1 MPRPMILLLSAIL
14 FIPLGTV
21 LVTAQPS
28 LAEPASDE
36 CKTKPGSSAPTGSHW
51 YYLINRTDQRR
62 CWFLGPKGAY
72 VRSQARETAS
82 KVSSSTRTR
91 PRENPVEAARTIPA
105 PMEGAQRTF
114 LDPASTEL
122 HRVAAA
128 DFAALS
134 SDLAKNPDLDAR
146 EPMPISNNSTEPREQ
161 TEAREETPFKRP
173 VLTEAKQAGLQDPGP
188 AISPMAVFLVGAL
201 MVLLCAGVVFKL
213 ARRKT
218 QPYRRDR
225 RSVSSRPHRLH
236 RGQKLRASM
245 SETAA
250 RSNDFV
256 RRSVSQARQRPSSV
270 DPSRDIKAS
279 LRKIMQACERSW
291 MTYSGS
297 PHKVRRPASARAPQ
311 AAKWPQRCP
320 AT

>member
-36 CKTKPGSSAPTGSHW
+36 CKTKPGSSAPPGSHW

-91 PRENPVEAARTIPA
+91 PRENPVEAARAT

-122 HRVAAA
+122 HRLAAA
-128 DFAALS
+128 DFAAPS
-134 SDLAKNPDLDAR
+134 SDVAKNPDLDAR
-146 EPMPISNNSTEPREQ
+146 DPTPISNNSTEPREQ
-161 TEAREETPFKRP
+161 TE
-173 VLTEAKQAGLQDPGP
+173 
-188 AISPMAVFLVGAL
+188 
-201 MVLLCAGVVFKL
+201 
-213 ARRKT
+213 
-218 QPYRRDR
+218 
-225 RSVSSRPHRLH
+225 
-236 RGQKLRASM
+236 
-245 SETAA
+245 
-250 RSNDFV
+250 
-256 RRSVSQARQRPSSV
+256 
-270 DPSRDIKAS
+270 
-279 LRKIMQACERSW
+279 
-291 MTYSGS
+291 
-297 PHKVRRPASARAPQ
+297 
-311 AAKWPQRCP
+311 
-320 AT
+320 